1 VSVPAILLALVG
13 LIVVIMIHE
22 LGHFLVA
29 RRFGFKIEE
38 YFLGFGPKLWS
49 MRRGEI
55 EYGVKAVVVGGY
67 VKIAG
72 MNPYQPVPPEDI
84 PRAYGSKPP
93 WQRALVIFAGPATHF
108 LIAAILFGAW
118 VGITHVDQYGAGGPP
133 RITSVLAT
141 LNGNPS
147 PASVAGLRPG
157 DRIVRVGPVTD
168 LSGDALSNYTTA
180 HIGEPISVTV
190 RRGAQLQTVTATPVA
205 APGSDGTTIGRLG
218 ISIETPFAHAG
229 WADAPLMG
237 ARMVGTSVADSWNQ
251 VIHVFGPEGFANVFR
266 SLFLGQQ
273 RGPRSAQSFIGVGR
287 AVGYAGQVGGLVE
300 VLRILGFV
308 TVFVGLLNLLP
319 LPPFD
324 GGHLA
329 VLLLEKIRGRA
340 VDMRSLIPVSAVVI
354 SLLVLLVG
362 ATVILD
368 VWKPVPLS
376 P

>member
-1 VSVPAILLALVG
+1 MLALVG
-13 LIVVIMIHE
+13 LIAVIMVHE

-49 MRRGEI
+49 FRRGEI
-55 EYGVKAVVVGGY
+55 EYGVKAVMIGGY

-72 MNPYQPVPPEDI
+72 MNPYQPVPPEDL
-84 PRAYGSKPP
+84 PRAYGSKPA

-108 LIAAILFGAW
+108 LVAMLLFGTW
-118 VGITHVDQYGAGGPP
+118 VGITHLNIYDVSGSP
-133 RITSVLAT
+133 RISSVLTT

-147 PASVAGLRPG
+147 PASVAGLKPG

-168 LSGDALSNYTTA
+168 FSGDTLSAYTTA
-180 HIGEPISVTV
+180 HIGEPVSVTV
-190 RRGAQLQTVTATPVA
+190 RRAGKTLTVTATPVA
-205 APGSDGTTIGRLG
+205 ARVPDGSTIGRLG
-218 ISIETPFAHAG
+218 IGIEMPYARAS
-229 WADAPLMG
+229 WLSAPVIG
-237 ARMVGTSVADSWNQ
+237 ARMVGTSVVDSVGQ
-251 VIHVFGPEGFANVFR
+251 VGHVFGPEGFGRVFR
-266 SLFLGQQ
+266 VLFLGQ
-273 RGPRSAQSFIGVGR
+273 PRESSDPQSVIGIGR
-287 AVGYAGQVGGLVE
+287 AVGRAGQIGGLVE

-340 VDMRSLIPVSAVVI
+340 VDMRRLIPVSAVVI

-368 VWKPVPLS
+368 VWKPAPLS

>member
-13 LIVVIMIHE
+13 LIAVIMIHE

-49 MRRGEI
+49 IRRGEI
-55 EYGVKAVVVGGY
+55 EYGVKAAMLGGY

-72 MNPYQPVPPEDI
+72 MNPYQPVPPQDL
-84 PRAYGSKPP
+84 PRAYGSKPAS
-93 WQRALVIFAGPATHF
+93 QRALVIFAGPATHF
-108 LIAAILFGAW
+108 LIATILFGAW
-118 VGITHVDQYGAGGPP
+118 VGITHLNIYEASGSPI
-133 RITSVLAT
+133 ITSVLTT
-141 LNGNPS
+141 LNGEPS
-147 PASVAGLRPG
+147 PATVAGLKPG

-168 LSGDALSNYTTA
+168 FSGDALSNYTTA
-180 HIGEPISVTV
+180 HIGEPVAVMV
-190 RRGAQLQTVTATPVA
+190 RRAGTTLTVMATPVA

-218 ISIETPFAHAG
+218 IGIEMPYAHAS
-229 WADAPLMG
+229 WWTAPVIG
-237 ARMVGTSVADSWNQ
+237 ARMVGTSIVDSVKQ
-251 VIHVFGPEGFANVFR
+251 VGHVFGPQGFGRVF
-266 SLFLGQQ
+266 SVLFLGK
-273 RGPRSAQSFIGVGR
+273 PREATDPQSVIGIGR
-287 AVGYAGQVGGLVE
+287 AVGVAGQVGGLVE

-368 VWKPVPLS
+368 VWKPAPLT

>member
-1 VSVPAILLALVG
+1 MSVPAIMLALVG
-13 LIVVIMIHE
+13 LIAVIMVHE

-49 MRRGEI
+49 FRRGEI
-55 EYGVKAVVVGGY
+55 EYGVKAVMIGGY

-72 MNPYQPVPPEDI
+72 MNPYQPVPPEDL
-84 PRAYGSKPP
+84 PRAYGSKPA
-93 WQRALVIFAGPATHF
+93 WQRALVIVAGPATHF
-108 LIAAILFGAW
+108 LVATLLFGAW
-118 VGITHVDQYGAGGPP
+118 VGITHLNIYDVSGSP
-133 RITSVLAT
+133 RISSVLTT

-147 PASVAGLRPG
+147 PASVAGLEPG

-168 LSGDALSNYTTA
+168 FSGDTLSAYTTA
-180 HIGEPISVTV
+180 HIGEPVSVTV
-190 RRGAQLQTVTATPVA
+190 RRAGKNLTVTATPVA
-205 APGSDGTTIGRLG
+205 ARAPDGSTIGRLG
-218 ISIETPFAHAG
+218 IGIEMPYARAS
-229 WADAPLMG
+229 WLSAAVIG
-237 ARMVGTSVADSWNQ
+237 ARMVGTSVVDSVGQ
-251 VIHVFGPEGFANVFR
+251 VGHVFGPEGFGRVFR
-266 SLFLGQQ
+266 VLFLGQ
-273 RGPRSAQSFIGVGR
+273 PRQSSDPQSVIGIGR
-287 AVGYAGQVGGLVE
+287 AVGRAGQIGGLVE

-340 VDMRSLIPVSAVVI
+340 VDMRRLIPVSAVVI

-368 VWKPVPLS
+368 VWKPAPLS